1 MILILIFKLYSQS
14 YIKGLIFYFS
24 YYQYLIKCPELNT
37 EVVRS
42 DNDFYFLRDNLSKL
56 YPKTVIPPLPHR
68 SVFDNIKSEET
79 NNIKMRDYQ
88 RFVNAVLENPLLRS
102 SDIVEEFITKE
113 QNEFNI
119 LKLKYKNLKQ
129 VVETKNFVTLSGELD
144 ATFYQKNFNL
154 STKYQK
160 ITEKKRGLLLKLNN
174 SIKDVIYQMDLI
186 NTKWNN
192 LMEIFQDLSLLY
204 RSNDENLSIFSN
216 FGEYCKS
223 ISNINTL
230 EKNFLQIDVKEF
242 FKYIRLEY
250 DEVDKLFNDYKY
262 AKINFEGCENNI
274 ISHKKNKSN
283 NINNNE
289 EVYKFELKQKELEKD
304 NAKRL
309 CCFLQNRTCEEYQ
322 RILELHKN
330 RIKNIFSKICP
341 NIIETYKKEY
351 ENLIKLIN
359 SFGN

>member
-1 MILILIFKLYSQS
+1 
-14 YIKGLIFYFS
+14 
-24 YYQYLIKCPELNT
+24 
-37 EVVRS
+37 
-42 DNDFYFLRDNLSKL
+42 
-56 YPKTVIPPLPHR
+56 
-68 SVFDNIKSEET
+68 
-79 NNIKMRDYQ
+79 MRDYK

-102 SDIVEEFITKE
+102 SEIVEEFITKE

-129 VVETKNFVTLSGELD
+129 VVETKNFVSLSGELD

-160 ITEKKRGLLLKLNN
+160 IIEKKRELLLKLNN
-174 SIKDVIYQMDLI
+174 SIKDVIYQLDLV
-186 NTKWNN
+186 NKKWNN

-223 ISNINTL
+223 KSNINTL
-230 EKNFLQIDVKEF
+230 EKNFLQKDVKEF
-242 FKYIRLEY
+242 FKYMRLEY

-262 AKINFEGCENNI
+262 AKINFEGCENKI

-283 NINNNE
+283 TNSNNNE
-289 EVYKFELKQKELEKD
+289 EFYKFELKQKELEKD

-322 RILELHKN
+322 RVLEMHKN
-330 RIKNIFSKICP
+330 QIKNVFSRTGPDIMA
-341 NIIETYKKEY
+341 TYKKEY